1 MQALK
6 YPSAAAVTPYICKV
20 SRHLIENKNDLFK
33 LIKPKWPPQ
42 PSFQSHMKTD
52 NTKKPIYTKFQWN
65 CEKKSHFDYRWKSE
79 FLIRSSPYSWV
90 TSHKKLERSNNYFLS
105 NRVKKEFLNKKIKM
119 AAISSFSVAHENG
132 QLPIDSQTLK
142 TYIYQVSKKF

>member
-52 NTKKPIYTKFQWN
+52 NTKRLADPKNLYIQSF
-65 CEKKSHFDYRWKSE
+65 SG
-79 FLIRSSPYSWV
+79 I
-90 TSHKKLERSNNYFLS
+90 
-105 NRVKKEFLNKKIKM
+105 VKKK
-119 AAISSFSVAHENG
+119 AILIIGGNQNF
-132 QLPIDSQTLK
+132 
-142 TYIYQVSKKF
+142 